1 MSRKAIPY
9 TPVSKALSDMTIMIV
24 STAGVH
30 LKSQEPY
37 NLKGDATY
45 RIIPGDV
52 TVDALTVTHGA
63 PLHDYNW
70 EEPRKDPNTV
80 FPIDVLRE
88 LVVAGEIKAVAEKHI
103 TMMGYSLRLNEIVTN
118 TAPAI
123 AKEVD
128 RSHADAVILT
138 AG

>member
-1 MSRKAIPY
+1 
-9 TPVSKALSDMTIMIV
+9 MIV

-30 LKSQEPY
+30 LKTQEPY
-37 NLKGDATY
+37 NRKGDATY

-80 FPIDVLRE
+80 FPIDPLRAFE
-88 LVVAGEIKAVAEKHI
+88 ASGVIKAVAEKHI

-118 TAPAI
+118 TAPEI
-123 AKEVD
+123 AQEVD